1 VLRKR
6 HELGH
11 LLTNFFYLS
20 RIRDAEICITS
31 EITQAR
37 IVLPHE
43 LCLIHFEHVLGHL
56 ERSSSCQNPA
66 KVVSRLRDL
75 YVPTAYQN
83 TTVTVRGLRIA
94 DVIIE
99 GDLQLHVI

>member
-1 VLRKR
+1 MPK
-6 HELGH
+6 
-11 LLTNFFYLS
+11 TPS
-20 RIRDAEICITS
+20 
-31 EITQAR
+31 
-37 IVLPHE
+37 
-43 LCLIHFEHVLGHL
+43 
-56 ERSSSCQNPA
+56 

-83 TTVTVRGLRIA
+83 TTVIVRGLRIA